1 MFLNEFELHGKLHRI
16 IKYHPQSGWYLIGKK
31 YAKNKNKFY
40 QDANFYSVDEI
51 QKELASVGFHHF
63 ELRRAVLPE
72 DIKVGQGKAH
82 FLFCEHRNLFM
93 RKCIILKSR
102 AMYFVLA
109 TTFTY

>member
-51 QKELASVGFHHF
+51 QK
-63 ELRRAVLPE
+63 
-72 DIKVGQGKAH
+72 
-82 FLFCEHRNLFM
+82 N
-93 RKCIILKSR
+93 
-102 AMYFVLA
+102 
-109 TTFTY
+109 